1 MDSVNDECLHK
12 RALKSDNLTFWQ
24 GNPNF
29 TLQILEVYILYLP
42 CFFLKTC
49 QCVSS

>member
-12 RALKSDNLTFWQ
+12 RVLKSDNLAFWQ
-24 GNPNF
+24 GNPNL